1 MGYLS
6 TRAWACFKSLLCFEL
21 SVGFHRNR
29 CESSFVVR
37 LSLAGHSMF
46 MVHFLFNI
54 ILKNS
59 NIFAT
64 QPDTSCQQLSR
75 INP

>member
-37 LSLAGHSMF
+37 LSLAGH
-46 MVHFLFNI
+46 FLFNI

-59 NIFAT
+59 NICAT
-64 QPDTSCQQLSR
+64 QPDTSCQRLSR